1 MADLVRLHGFLEPV
15 DPVAAA
21 RTARALVTRVRRI
34 PVQPR
39 LGVPLTEFLPREVR
53 RVVLGKYEIRY
64 EIAGHSVYVL
74 RLFHTREQ
82 R

>member
-1 MADLVRLHGFLEPV
+1 MHAFLEPV

-34 PVQPR
+34 PAHPR
-39 LGVPLTEFLPREVR
+39 LGVPLGEFLPREVR

-64 EIAGHSVYVL
+64 EIAGHSIYVL
-74 RLFHTREQ
+74 RIFHTREQ